1 MQLVIGGTGTV
12 GTQVVLA
19 LVAAGQRVRVMTRS
33 ADKLGTL
40 PREAEGVTANL
51 EEPATLPPA
60 FKGVDGVFLLNAL
73 GPNET
78 EQGLAAVR
86 AATQAGVKRLV
97 YMSVVMP
104 PGCETIP
111 HFASKMPV
119 EQAVKDSGIPW
130 TILRPNNFFQND
142 FWLRQ
147 AIVSYGVYPQPIG
160 GVGLNRTDV
169 RDVADAAVKA
179 LTRRGFDGRT
189 YDLHGPDLL
198 TGEGVAAIYSRHL
211 DREIRYGGDDL
222 EAWEAQAK
230 QMLPESIVHD
240 FKIMYAFFQ
249 KHGMKASAADLQE
262 TRDIAGHEPR
272 SFAAFVQEV
281 APHWKV

>member
-51 EEPATLPPA
+51 EEPATLPPS
-60 FKGVDGVFLLNAL
+60 FEGVDGVFFLNAL
-73 GPNET
+73 AQNET

-86 AATQAGVKRLV
+86 AATEARVKRLV

-104 PGCETIP
+104 PGCESIP
-111 HFASKMPV
+111 HFASKMPI
-119 EQAVKDSGIPW
+119 ERAVKDSGIPW
-130 TILRPNNFFQND
+130 TILRPNNFYQND

-160 GVGLNRTDV
+160 GAGLNRVDV
-169 RDVADAAVKA
+169 RDVADAAVTA
-179 LTRRGFDGRT
+179 LTRQGFDGRK
-189 YDLHGPDLL
+189 YDIHGPDVL
-198 TGEGVAAIYSRHL
+198 TGDGVAAIYSRHL

-230 QMLPESIVHD
+230 QMLPEFIVHD

-249 KHGMKASAADLQE
+249 KHGMKASAAELQE

-272 SFAAFVQEV
+272 SFEAFVQEV